1 MNDKTWARYGAL
13 GGIWFVVLMV
23 IGVIVAGAPPSRNDP
38 ASEIAKFYADN
49 DSAIQLMACLAALGV
64 IGLVWWFG
72 TLWRDMADAEG
83 GTPRLA
89 IIALIGLVLSGI
101 GAMVGFIVDAGTAAA
116 IDMAG
121 EGSAIFFH
129 ISNVSFG
136 FSAMG
141 DVILTAAVGGLIIRS
156 GFLPRWVGYL
166 SYAVAVLSLV
176 GVFSIASDQDV
187 LNLFVVV
194 ATLLW
199 AAWIVVI
206 AVLEYQKGATD

>member
-13 GGIWFVVLMV
+13 GGIWFVVLTA
-23 IGVIVAGAPPSRNDP
+23 IGAILIGSPPSRNDP
-38 ASEIAKFYADN
+38 ASEIAKYYADN
-49 DSAIQLMACLAALGV
+49 DSAIQLAGCLAALGV
-64 IGLVWWFG
+64 IGLAWWFG

-83 GTPRLA
+83 GTPRVA
-89 IIALIGLVLSGI
+89 IIALIGFVLSGI

-121 EGSAIFFH
+121 EGSTIFFQ

-136 FSAMG
+136 FAAMG

-176 GVFSIASDQDV
+176 GVFSIASDEDI
-187 LNLFVVV
+187 LNLFTVI

-206 AVLEYQKGATD
+206 GVLRYQKGAAD